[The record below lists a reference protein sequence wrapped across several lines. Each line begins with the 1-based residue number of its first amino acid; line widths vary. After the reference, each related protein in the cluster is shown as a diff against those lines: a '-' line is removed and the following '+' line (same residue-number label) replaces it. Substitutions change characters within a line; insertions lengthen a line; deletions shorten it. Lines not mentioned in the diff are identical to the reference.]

1 MGGARRFA
9 ESGLLQFQPE
19 GNHVELDE
27 SSHADAPGKG
37 CRTEASRTVGSG
49 VGGTGQSGWIADS
62 GQRFSEA
69 RDKAPDHVCPGS
81 KEDRSGTARPMG
93 KVEGGQAR

>member
-1 MGGARRFA
+1 MRFA

-37 CRTEASRTVGSG
+37 RRAEASRTVGSG
-49 VGGTGQSGWIADS
+49 VGGTGRSGWIADS
-62 GQRFSEA
+62 GQRLSEA
-69 RDKAPDHVCPGS
+69 RNKAPDHVCPGS
-81 KEDRSGTARPMG
+81 KENRSSAACSMG
-93 KVEGGQAR
+93 KVEGG